1 MKVLDIRGQKVK
13 IFEVFL
19 EVLKEVSM
27 LCLKYLSNQQFGSYF
42 ILSKLN
48 VF

>member
-19 EVLKEVSM
+19 EVLKEVLM
-27 LCLKYLSNQQFGSYF
+27 LCLKYLVKPT
-42 ILSKLN
+42 IWKLFHF
-48 VF
+48 V

>member
-19 EVLKEVSM
+19 EVLEVSM
-27 LCLKYLSNQQFGSYF
+27 LYLKYLVKPT
-42 ILSKLN
+42 IWKLFHL
-48 VF
+48 V